1 MHMPSHTVVI
11 GTKVH
16 MQEDNPPSCVLYL
29 SGTKMPKHKKLP
41 NIPIA
46 LPNYSPY
53 EYSETLPAFREQDR
67 LSEDEAHSLICSNL
81 YEPEWRLNEFTDHT
95 LDEHLYSLNCKRGL
109 EMPELICKLVI
120 FFVKRYKNLII
131 P

>member
-1 MHMPSHTVVI
+1 MPSHTVAI
-11 GTKVH
+11 GAKLH
-16 MQEDNPPSCVLYL
+16 MQEDNPPSCVLYP
-29 SGTKMPKHKKLP
+29 SGAKMQKHKKLP

-67 LSEDEAHSLICSNL
+67 LSEEEARSLICSNR
-81 YEPEWRLNEFTDHT
+81 YEPEQRLNEFTDHT
-95 LDEHLYSLNCKRGL
+95 LNEHLYSLYCKRGL
-109 EMPELICKLVI
+109 EMPKLIRKLVI
-120 FFVKRYKNLII
+120 FVVKSYKNLII